1 VFKYLAIQRYGFSLT
16 WQNFVNHFKR
26 FIFHFINKL
35 GYFNRHFSAIQ
46 GGKFAAM
53 PGGMPK
59 APAANVKKN

>member
-1 VFKYLAIQRYGFSLT
+1 M
-16 WQNFVNHFKR
+16 

-35 GYFNRHFSAIQ
+35 GRFNLQFSAIQ

-59 APAANVKKN
+59 ARAANVKKN